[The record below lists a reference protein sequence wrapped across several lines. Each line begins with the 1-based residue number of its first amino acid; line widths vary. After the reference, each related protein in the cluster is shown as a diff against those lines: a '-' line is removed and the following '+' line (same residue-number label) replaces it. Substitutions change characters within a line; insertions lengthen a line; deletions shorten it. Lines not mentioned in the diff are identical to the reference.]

1 MESRKIKMT
10 PAQFARL
17 HHINRRTLHYYDNIG
32 LFSPKYKGENNYR
45 YYDYS
50 QSLEFEFI
58 RMLKELNMSIA
69 EIKDY
74 LHSFSEEKLL
84 DIIDLKQKEIDENIR
99 RLKQTKRILDKKQ
112 EQILLCSQVED
123 MEIRE
128 EFFAEE
134 YLLTI
139 PYRFEGN
146 DFAEAFR
153 YIQSTWEPEQYRMGV
168 GSFIPV
174 SQLLRRNFDDYEG
187 IFTIC
192 ENRRSEDNI
201 MIKPG
206 GRYLC
211 GYIRGPWE
219 KLPRLYE
226 KLLDFA
232 RSRELV
238 LSGYSYEMCLNDFA
252 AEAVDKIVTQAAVK
266 IEEK

>member
-1 MESRKIKMT
+1 
-10 PAQFARL
+10 
-17 HHINRRTLHYYDNIG
+17 
-32 LFSPKYKGENNYR
+32 
-45 YYDYS
+45 
-50 QSLEFEFI
+50 
-58 RMLKELNMSIA
+58 
-69 EIKDY
+69 
-74 LHSFSEEKLL
+74 
-84 DIIDLKQKEIDENIR
+84 
-99 RLKQTKRILDKKQ
+99 
-112 EQILLCSQVED
+112 

-146 DFAEAFR
+146 DFTEAFR

-174 SQLLRRNFDDYEG
+174 SQLLHGNFDDYEG

-206 GRYLC
+206 
-211 GYIRGPWE
+211 
-219 KLPRLYE
+219 
-226 KLLDFA
+226 D
-232 RSRELV
+232 RELV